1 MDFSYYSCIR
11 RTVWKGV
18 WIRRREF
25 KESSKQLRLNRGR
38 YLLSLYSPFYK
49 PTMGAPISED
59 VSKTP
64 PERLASEFGDKGVD
78 EVDTEEDTSGIID
91 PRKELYDSTEI
102 E

>member
-1 MDFSYYSCIR
+1 
-11 RTVWKGV
+11 
-18 WIRRREF
+18 
-25 KESSKQLRLNRGR
+25 
-38 YLLSLYSPFYK
+38 
-49 PTMGAPISED
+49 MGAPISED